1 MTIIRKSFV
10 LPNSTTNIVIEKN
23 FRVYLANLMSSN
35 NPTVAVFSSICAGL
49 KIVESS
55 NVSTMCV
62 SISNGHYL
70 LQYNPKMVEELDVYG
85 TSIVLCHEMAHLSL
99 GHTARMLRFFESVSD
114 PNTLFK
120 YKQVVHQAADYAVN
134 SWLIDVLKVFS
145 VEDLKTKVGKME
157 EGSKRATYAG
167 IHPSD
172 VGLPVAKSL
181 EYYVSE
187 LSKNIEE
194 IDFNDLMEKL
204 KNSSDGN
211 EGDEDQVTQA
221 LKQAIQQAM
230 DQDGECDAGNKDGDG
245 NDSSNAKCTSGNGSG
260 GDGTNKNKSAG
271 GGSIINIKNVPKE
284 ILEKL
289 GIESNNLQ
297 NAQESMREDS
307 IPEGRSAA
315 EVAQDLGMEA
325 GDKLAKA
332 LESRRDKGDIPGSL
346 QQLFDSMYAAP
357 KVRWQDVL
365 QRFCKSSRPSDK
377 ERTIVKPK
385 RKHADLGSGYR
396 TSEFPGSKKNPTYN
410 IVFAV
415 DTSGSVC
422 DSDIQL
428 IMAELD
434 ALAKDKTVT
443 VTVVEADTRVTKIYD
458 LAKTKV
464 GDRKVSGR
472 GGTDFND
479 VFRLVKNQTLGR
491 VDLFGNELKLEYS
504 ADLLIYATD
513 GECNNPNV
521 DNRIPS
527 RKVLWL
533 STTGTVPCDG
543 KWGTNTSSRFGEGD
557 YGRYIV
563 IK

>member
-1 MTIIRKSFV
+1 
-10 LPNSTTNIVIEKN
+10 
-23 FRVYLANLMSSN
+23 
-35 NPTVAVFSSICAGL
+35 
-49 KIVESS
+49 
-55 NVSTMCV
+55 
-62 SISNGHYL
+62 
-70 LQYNPKMVEELDVYG
+70 MVEELDVYG

-145 VEDLKTKVGKME
+145 VEDLKTKVGKL
-157 EGSKRATYAG
+157 SDNAKTSTYAG

-172 VGLPVAKSL
+172 VGLPIGKSL
-181 EYYVSE
+181 EFYVTE
-187 LSKNIEE
+187 LSKTIEE

-204 KNSSDGN
+204 KNSS
-211 EGDEDQVTQA
+211 
-221 LKQAIQQAM
+221 
-230 DQDGECDAGNKDGDG
+230 GECDEKDSSVTEALKKAIEDAMHGESPDDAGDDNGDGDG
-245 NDSSNAKCTSGNGSG
+245 ASEAPCSSGNGSG
-260 GDGTNKNKSAG
+260 GSKPGKQRGT
-271 GGSIINIKNVPKE
+271 GSIVNIRNIPKE

-289 GIESNNLQ
+289 GKESNNLQ
-297 NAQESMREDS
+297 NASESLRQDS

-332 LESRRDKGDIPGSL
+332 LESRKEKGDIPGSL
-346 QQLFDSMYAAP
+346 QQLFDTMYAAP
-357 KVRWQDVL
+357 KIRWQDVL

-377 ERTIVKPK
+377 ERTIIKPK
-385 RKHADLGSGYR
+385 RKYADLGGGYR

-415 DTSGSVC
+415 DTSGSVS

-458 LAKTKV
+458 LAQTKSGNRNV
-464 GDRKVSGR
+464 TGR

-479 VFRLVKNQTLGR
+479 VFRLVKNHTLNR
-491 VDLFGNELKLEYS
+491 TDSFGTELKLEYP

-513 GECNNPNV
+513 GECNNPTP
-521 DNRIPS
+521 DNRIPG

-533 STTGTVPCDG
+533 STTGTIPCDG
-543 KWGTNTSSRFGEGD
+543 RWGSNATSKFGEGD

>member
-1 MTIIRKSFV
+1 MTIIRKAFV

-23 FRVYLANLMSSN
+23 FRVYLANLMSSQ
-35 NPTVAVFSSICAGL
+35 NPTVAVFSHICAGL
-49 KIVESS
+49 KIVES
-55 NVSTMCV
+55 NVIPTMCV

-85 TSIVLCHEMAHLSL
+85 ASIVLCHEMAHLSL

-145 VEDLKTKVGKME
+145 VEDLKTKIGKMLDNAKT
-157 EGSKRATYAG
+157 STYAG

-172 VGLPVAKSL
+172 VGLPIGKSL
-181 EYYVSE
+181 EFYVTE
-187 LSKNIEE
+187 LSKTIEE

-204 KNSSDGN
+204 NKSKDCSDGD
-211 EGDEDQVTQA
+211 GPDENTVTEA
-221 LKQAIQQAM
+221 LKNAIQNAM
-230 DQDGECDAGNKDGDG
+230 DQKETQGDG
-245 NDSSNAKCTSGNGSG
+245 NDDGDSHSDATCTSGKGTGGHSQGKQRGS
-260 GDGTNKNKSAG
+260 
-271 GGSIINIKNVPKE
+271 GSIINIKNVPNE

-289 GIESNNLQ
+289 GLESNNLQ
-297 NAQESMREDS
+297 NAQESLREDS

-332 LESRRDKGDIPGSL
+332 LESRRDKGDVPGNL
-346 QQLFDSMYAAP
+346 QQLFEAMYAAP

-385 RKHADLGSGYR
+385 RQYADLGSGYR

-415 DTSGSVC
+415 DTSGSVS

-434 ALAKDKTVT
+434 ALARDKTVR

-458 LAKTKV
+458 LAETKA
-464 GDRKVSGR
+464 GNRKVTGR

-479 VFRLVKNQTLGR
+479 VFKLVKNQTLGR
-491 VDLFGNELKLEYS
+491 ADLFGNELKLEYP

-513 GECNNPNV
+513 GECNNPAM

-527 RKVLWL
+527 RKLLWL
-533 STTGTVPCDG
+533 STTGTIPCDAR
-543 KWGTNTSSRFGEGD
+543 WGTMVHSRFGEGE

>member
-23 FRVYLANLMSSN
+23 FRVYLANLMSSH
-35 NPTVAVFSSICAGL
+35 NPSVAVFSHICAGL
-49 KIVESS
+49 KIVES
-55 NVSTMCV
+55 NAVPTMCV
-62 SISNGHYL
+62 SISDGHYL

-145 VEDLKTKVGKME
+145 LSDLKTKVGKMS
-157 EGSKRATYAG
+157 GTAKTATYAG

-172 VGLPVAKSL
+172 VGLPIGKSL
-181 EYYVSE
+181 EFYVTE

-204 KNSSDGN
+204 KNSMGDG
-211 EGDEDQVTQA
+211 EQGDSSVTEA
-221 LKQAIQQAM
+221 LKKAIEEAM
-230 DQDGECDAGNKDGDG
+230 QNQDSSGGDGEEDDDGDG
-245 NDSSNAKCTSGNGSG
+245 NSDAPCTSGKGTGGGKPGKQRGNGS
-260 GDGTNKNKSAG
+260 
-271 GGSIINIKNVPKE
+271 IVNIKNVPKE

-289 GIESNNLQ
+289 GKESNNLQ
-297 NAQESMREDS
+297 NAQESLREDS

-332 LESRRDKGDIPGSL
+332 LESRKDKGDIPGTL
-346 QQLFDSMYAAP
+346 QQLFDTMYSAP
-357 KVRWQDVL
+357 KIRWQDVL
-365 QRFCKSSRPSDK
+365 QRFCKSSRPADK

-385 RKHADLGSGYR
+385 RKYADLGSGYR

-415 DTSGSVC
+415 DTSGSV
-422 DSDIQL
+422 SNEDIQL
-428 IMAELD
+428 IMTELD
-434 ALAKDKTVT
+434 SLAKDKTVT
-443 VTVVEADTRVTKIYD
+443 VTVVEADTRVTKIYN
-458 LAKTKV
+458 LADTKSGNRNV
-464 GDRKVSGR
+464 TGR

-479 VFRLVKNQTLGR
+479 VFRLVKNQNLNR
-491 VDLFGNELKLEYS
+491 SDSFGTELKLDYP

-513 GECNNPNV
+513 GECNNPAA

-533 STTGTVPCDG
+533 STTGTIPCDG
-543 KWGTNTSSRFGEGD
+543 SWGAQASSRFGEGE